1 MPPYDADVVAQ
12 LKERLQE
19 MPPVTAL
26 LAEGQKPEAILDEVF
41 TGIKHK
47 LLSKYPLRFECDCS
61 RERTESALVSLGRDE
76 LQELLDN
83 EGQASVTCQYCR
95 TEYVFT
101 APELEALIAAL

>member
-1 MPPYDADVVAQ
+1 VVAR

-26 LAEGQKPEAILDEVF
+26 LADGQKPEVILDEVF
-41 TGIKHK
+41 SGIKHK

-61 RERTESALVSLGRDE
+61 RERTESALVSLGREE
-76 LQELLDN
+76 LQALLDH

-95 TEYVFT
+95 TEYVFSGE
-101 APELEALIAAL
+101 ELEALIAAL